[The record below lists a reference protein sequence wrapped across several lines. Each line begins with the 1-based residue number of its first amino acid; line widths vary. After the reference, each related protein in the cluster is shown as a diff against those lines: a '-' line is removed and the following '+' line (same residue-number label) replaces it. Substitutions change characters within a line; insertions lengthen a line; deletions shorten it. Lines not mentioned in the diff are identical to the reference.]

1 MTIKHSSVVVA
12 SIADF
17 RISGREFVQEMEK
30 CTPKLEVTQ
39 VIHINQS
46 GHKSLN

>member
-1 MTIKHSSVVVA
+1 MTIRHSSVDVA

-17 RISGREFVQEMEK
+17 RISGREFVQEMEN

-39 VIHINQS
+39 VVHHS
-46 GHKSLN
+46 FWS